1 MQQQDM
7 ALKAFLGDLVTGMH
21 QEMVS
26 DGKFSTKDYQ
36 EIDQG
41 SIDQY
46 MGSLEYD
53 KLLHSCSI
61 LQELLDTDIEMWNK
75 THSERSVKFFKS
87 TELEHTV

>member
-1 MQQQDM
+1 MSYLEEESKEDGRSVQQPDV

-36 EIDQG
+36 ELDEG
-41 SIDQY
+41 SIDNY
-46 MGSLEYD
+46 MGSLEYE

-61 LQELLDTDIEMWNK
+61 LQELLDSDI
-75 THSERSVKFFKS
+75 
-87 TELEHTV
+87 